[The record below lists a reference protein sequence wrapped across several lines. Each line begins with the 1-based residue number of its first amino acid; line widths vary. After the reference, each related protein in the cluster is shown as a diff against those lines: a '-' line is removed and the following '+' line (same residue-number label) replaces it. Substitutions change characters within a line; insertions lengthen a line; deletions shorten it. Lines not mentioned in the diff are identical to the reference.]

1 MEDNLFD
8 ARLGVID
15 TIRGILL
22 DLADINS
29 VEEPQRADLIEQMG
43 DVADMILDVLNLQI
57 VSYDEKTNE
66 VVAKLELAPIQ

>member
-15 TIRGILL
+15 TIRGVLL

-29 VEEPQRADLIEQMG
+29 VEEAQRADLIEQMG

-66 VVAKLELAPIQ
+66 VLAKLELAPIQ